1 MQGKYRKAFLG
12 IMAILSAAAI
22 TGCGTRSIKDSDVV
36 MEIAGQPVVKAEY
49 QMVLQGYVAEVKSQ
63 YSTEEAN
70 AEDFWDMDQD
80 GKEPLAQIMELAKDD
95 LIHKKA
101 VAQLAKAAGIAGE
114 TDYMSIAGKLET
126 ENADRGNK
134 AASGEVVYG
143 LTSFQQQDYYSY
155 VYTNLEA
162 QLLESLK
169 ASHPISD
176 QELEQIYQED
186 QERYTSDISVRMLVG
201 EMPSEAAMSHEPLP
215 QTEPGQEESPEA
227 GTSQGTPQGQSLKDR
242 TELAQQV
249 KLSMEEGKDIEALT
263 EQYPEINFYELKLSS
278 LNTQEGKSG
287 VYAQRWIA
295 ASTMEQG
302 EVCEPFF
309 IGENIMVMRCLDRA
323 EKVKE
328 PFEDVKGVLKSEVQ
342 TSLAQEDIEK
352 AIQEAEINVQEE
364 ILKQAAKE
372 ALIPE

>member
-1 MQGKYRKAFLG
+1 MQGKDRKAFLG

-22 TGCGTRSIKDSDVV
+22 TDCGTHSIKDSDVV

-49 QMVLQGYVAEVKSQ
+49 QMVLQGYTAEVKSK

-70 AEDFWDMDQD
+70 AEDFWEMNQE
-80 GKEPLAQIMELAKDD
+80 GEGPLAQIMELAKDD
-95 LIHKKA
+95 LVHKKA
-101 VAQLAKAAGIAGE
+101 VAQLAKEAGIAGE
-114 TDYMSIAGKLET
+114 TDYMAIVGELET
-126 ENADRGNK
+126 ENAGRGKK

-143 LTSFQQQDYYSY
+143 LTSFRQEDYYSY

-169 ASHPISD
+169 ASHPVSD
-176 QELEQIYQED
+176 QELGQMYQEE

-201 EMPSEAAMSHEPLP
+201 EMQA
-215 QTEPGQEESPEA
+215 EA
-227 GTSQGTPQGQSLKDR
+227 GAGQGETPEGR
-242 TELAQQV
+242 MELAQQV
-249 KLSMEEGKDIEALT
+249 KLSMEEGKDMEALT
-263 EQYPEINFYELKLSS
+263 AQYPGINFYELKLSS
-278 LNTQEGKSG
+278 LNTEEGRSG
-287 VYAQRWIA
+287 AYAQRWVM
-295 ASTMEQG
+295 ASSMEQG

-309 IGENIMVMRCLDRA
+309 IGENIMVMRCLNRA

-352 AIQEAEINVQEE
+352 AVQEAEINVQEE
-364 ILKQAAKE
+364 ILEQAARE
-372 ALIPE
+372 ALAAE